1 MITPPR
7 STTGHLG
14 LALAVFMLGG
24 CTEQS
29 ANETQDEPK
38 SNPVV
43 TSNVDRERIS
53 DRIEAI
59 GTTRANESVDLTA
72 RVSNTVTNIGFEE
85 GSLVEKG
92 DVLVTLEASSARANL
107 AAARA
112 DLVEIRSQLER
123 TEKLIRERAVS
134 QSQLD
139 QQRAQVQAAEAR
151 VEAAESALRD
161 HTLRAPFDGRVG
173 LRRVSVG
180 TLVSPGD
187 TITTI
192 DDVSEMELDFAVPE
206 SFIATLEPGQE
217 IVARNVAYPDRE
229 FTGTVETINTRID
242 PVTRTVTVRANIPN
256 EDLRLRPG
264 MFMTVILQKNPRDAI
279 VIPEIALVLEGN
291 HAFVF
296 VVDDDQVIQR
306 EVKLGTRMRGSVEIT
321 AGLEVGEEIVVE
333 GTQSLRNGS
342 KIRRVEAPSGNEDVD
357 A

>member
-1 MITPPR
+1 MKSCI
-7 STTGHLG
+7 GNLC
-14 LALAVFMLGG
+14 LALLLFMLVG
-24 CTEQS
+24 CSEQP
-29 ANETQDEPK
+29 ADETRNEPT
-38 SNPVV
+38 STPVV
-43 TSNVDRERIS
+43 TSKIERERIS
-53 DRIEAI
+53 DHIEAI
-59 GTTRANESVDLTA
+59 GTTQANESVDLTA
-72 RVSNTVTNIGFEE
+72 RVSNTVTDISFDE

-92 DVLVTLEASSARANL
+92 EVLVKLESSGARANL

-123 TEKLIRERAVS
+123 TEKLIREQVVS

-180 TLVSPGD
+180 SMVSPGEV
-187 TITTI
+187 ITTI

-206 SFIATLEPGQE
+206 SFLATLEPGQE
-217 IVARNVAYPDRE
+217 IVARSVAYPDQE

-242 PVTRTVTVRANIPN
+242 PVTRTVTVRANLPN
-256 EDLRLRPG
+256 EELRLRPG

-279 VIPEIALVLEGN
+279 VIPEIALVLEGSKK
-291 HAFVF
+291 FVF
-296 VVDDDQVIQR
+296 VVDENQVIQR
-306 EVKLGTRMRGSVEIT
+306 EVTLGTRIRGAVEIT
-321 AGLEVGEEIVVE
+321 SGLEVGEEIVVE

-342 KIRRVEAPSGNEDVD
+342 TIRRVEAPPKNGGSD